1 MCWAQPVQ
9 LQKVALQPYFL
20 SLALLLGSAS
30 LHMHQKP
37 GPCSQMNG
45 HGDEYLP
52 IKPSLR
58 QVTAVKHI
66 NFGSTQSL
74 FPSSCCLE
82 NLQKEH
88 KRGDLI
94 ETGSGKSWKD
104 SLKKWDWHNPQICS
118 QNWKEPANGPLHL
131 FIKHK
136 LITSITKRCPL
147 IRGSQVALMVKNP
160 PANAGDMRRGF
171 DPWVGKSPWRRAWQ
185 STQVFLP
192 GESQGQRSPVGYRAW
207 GHKRVGHGCSDLAQ
221 PHTLPTINTNQ
232 GSLVKWNW
240 RLTANFISLQG
251 HWWRTYC
258 AQRALWGIKRKADAE
273 LKEAQPR
280 LQVSVLEETHR

>member
-1 MCWAQPVQ
+1 
-9 LQKVALQPYFL
+9 
-20 SLALLLGSAS
+20 
-30 LHMHQKP
+30 MHQKP

-45 HGDEYLP
+45 HGAEYLP

-66 NFGSTQSL
+66 NLGSTQSL

-88 KRGDLI
+88 KRRDLI

-104 SLKKWDWHNPQICS
+104 SLKKWDWLKPQICP

-160 PANAGDMRRGF
+160 PTNAGDMRCGF
-171 DPWVGKSPWRRAWQ
+171 DPWLRKSPWRRAWQ

-192 GESQGQRSPVGYRAW
+192 GESQGQRSPVGYRTW
-207 GHKRVGHGCSDLAQ
+207 GHKRVGHGCSNLAH

-251 HWWRTYC
+251 TLMKNLLCTKNTVRHQDEGRPWSWRRLSLC
-258 AQRALWGIKRKADAE
+258 
-273 LKEAQPR
+273 
-280 LQVSVLEETHR
+280 LQVWFLEETHR